1 MRSFAILLI
10 SATPCIAA
18 SGPFFSLGN
27 TDFIVLL
34 AFIAFLGILAYFK
47 VPGLLGG
54 LLDKRAAGIR
64 AEIDEAKALREEAQT
79 VLAGFE
85 RKMREVQQHSERIIK
100 HAKEDAQLAA
110 VQAKESLEGAMAR
123 RIAAAEEQI
132 ASAQARVARE
142 VRDEAIRVAVAA
154 ARVVIAGQMT
164 PEASGRL
171 VDEAIDTVRT
181 TMH

>member
-1 MRSFAILLI
+1 MRFLALLLL
-10 SATPCIAA
+10 STTPCLAA
-18 SGPFFSLGN
+18 SGPFVSLGN

-34 AFIAFLGILAYFK
+34 AFIVFLGILIYFK

-64 AEIDEAKALREEAQT
+64 AELDEAKALREEAQT

-85 RKMREVQQHSERIIK
+85 RRQREVHEQAERIIE
-100 HAKEDAQLAA
+100 HAKEEARIVAA
-110 VQAKESLEGAMAR
+110 QAKEDLKASVAR

-132 ASAQARVARE
+132 ASARAKVEKE
-142 VRDEAIRVAVAA
+142 VREEAIRVAVAA
-154 ARVVIAGQMT
+154 ARDVIVDQMT

-171 VDEAIDTVRT
+171 VDEAIVAVEAK
-181 TMH
+181 MH